1 MIFENLTEEQIIAV
15 KTDDHLLLTACPGSG
30 KTRVIT
36 RKIAYE
42 LGRLTHPNRRVIALT
57 FTIRAAEEIERRL
70 QKMNLDT
77 SKLWSGNIHAF
88 CLNWILR
95 PYACFYPKTK
105 CGFAIIDAVKT
116 DEILENL
123 VATRFPALKDDWKN
137 KKIRVK
143 LAQNGTFLLKN
154 DSHLPVFEVYREFL
168 EENRFV
174 DFEHLLWY
182 SLDLLRCFPKIVAT
196 LSAIF
201 QNVLID
207 EFQDTQ
213 ELQYQII
220 FEIVRAGN
228 GRTKVCFVG
237 DCDQAIYG
245 ALGGV
250 AKTQAEIEA
259 GIGAKICSC
268 ELSGNY
274 RSNQRVINFYR
285 NFQTIPVE
293 ITAEGENSGIN
304 GLVTLNNTV
313 SKDDLADE
321 IARLIQL
328 SLDEGVPEEEIG
340 ILVPQWV
347 MIMPLSKKLK
357 RLLPGVSFDASGIAP
372 MSDSRDNLF
381 YKISRLFL
389 TEPSPRLYSV
399 RQRWAGEIGAELAL
413 SIAEDPENEEYSAKK
428 VLKIV
433 NGLTSQEDDAVA
445 HLKECL
451 TCFLDAFGITL
462 SAFLPLEIS
471 FNSYFLGIQKR
482 RARAEEEGE
491 TLPNDIASF
500 RNFYRE
506 ATGVVISSV
515 HGSKGEEFETVIG
528 FGLLRG
534 YLPNWDHIIGKRD
547 NVEEIEASCKLLYV
561 LCSRAK
567 NNLHLIIET
576 GRKTRSGVDYQAN
589 RQLAATQFDYD
600 TIF

>member
-1 MIFENLTEEQIIAV
+1 MIFENLTEEQKIAV
-15 KTDDHLLLTACPGSG
+15 KTDDQ
-30 KTRVIT
+30 
-36 RKIAYE
+36 
-42 LGRLTHPNRRVIALT
+42 LGRLTHPNRRVVALT

-77 SKLWSGNIHAF
+77 AQLWSGNIHAF

-95 PYACFYPKTK
+95 PYACFYPKTRR
-105 CGFAIIDAVKT
+105 GFAIIDAPKT
-116 DEILENL
+116 DDILENL
-123 VATRFPALKDDWKN
+123 IATSFPALKDDWKN

-143 LAQNGTFLLKN
+143 LAQDGTFLLKN
-154 DSHLPVFEVYREFL
+154 EAHTPVFDAYRQVL

-182 SLDLLRCFPKIVAT
+182 SLDLLRSFPKIAAT
-196 LSAIF
+196 LSGIF
-201 QNVLID
+201 QNILID

-220 FEIVRAGN
+220 FEIVRAGK
-228 GRTKVCFVG
+228 GGTKVCFVG

-245 ALGGV
+245 SLGGV

-259 GIGAKICSC
+259 GIGAKIWPC

-274 RSNQRVINFYR
+274 RSNQRVIDFYR
-285 NFQTIPVE
+285 NFQTMPLE
-293 ITAEGENSGIN
+293 ITAKGENADLG

-328 SLDEGVPEEEIG
+328 SLDAGVPEEEIG

-347 MIMPLSKKLK
+347 MIMPLSRKLK
-357 RLLPGVSFDASGIAP
+357 RLLHGVSFDASGIAP

-399 RQRWAGEIGAELAL
+399 RQRWADEIGTELAL
-413 SIAEDPENEEYSAKK
+413 SIADHPEKEEYSAKK

-451 TCFLDAFGITL
+451 TCFLDAFAICLTTV
-462 SAFLPLEIS
+462 PTLEIS
-471 FNSYFLGIQKR
+471 FNSYFLGIKKR

-491 TLPNDIASF
+491 TLPSDIASF

-506 ATGVVISSV
+506 ASGVVISSV

-534 YLPNWDHIIGKRD
+534 YLPNWEHIIGKRD
-547 NVEEIEASCKLLYV
+547 DDAEEIEASCKLLYV

-576 GRKTRSGVDYQAN
+576 GRKTKKGGDYQAN
-589 RQLAATQFDYD
+589 RQIATTKFNYD
-600 TIF
+600 IIIDS

>member
-1 MIFENLTEEQIIAV
+1 MIFENLNEEQIKAV

-42 LGRLTHPNRRVIALT
+42 LGRLTHPNRRVVALT

-77 SKLWSGNIHAF
+77 AQLWSGNIHAF

-95 PYACFYPKTK
+95 PYACFHLKTQR
-105 CGFAIIDAVKT
+105 GFVIVDSVKA
-116 DEILENL
+116 DDILKNL
-123 VATRFPALKDDWKN
+123 IESNFSDLPTNLKKV
-137 KKIRVK
+137 RVK
-143 LAQNGTFLLKN
+143 LAPDGSFLIKN
-154 DSHLPVFEVYREFL
+154 EAQKPIVEAYQQVL

-182 SLDLLRCFPKIVAT
+182 SLDLLRRFPKIAST
-196 LSAIF
+196 LSGIF
-201 QNVLID
+201 QNILID

-220 FEIVRAGN
+220 FEIVRAGK

-245 ALGGV
+245 SLGGV

-259 GIGAKICSC
+259 GIGAKICLC

-274 RSNQRVINFYR
+274 RSNQRVIDFYR
-285 NFQTIPVE
+285 NFQTMPLE
-293 ITAEGENSGIN
+293 ITAEGGNSGFG

-328 SLDEGVPEEEIG
+328 SLDAGVPEEEIG

-347 MIMPLSKKLK
+347 MIMPLSRKLK
-357 RLLPGVSFDASGIAP
+357 RLLPNVSFDASGIAP

-389 TEPSPRLYSV
+389 TEPSPRLYSL
-399 RQRWAGEIGAELAL
+399 RQRWANEIGTELAL
-413 SIAEDPENEEYSAKK
+413 SLDDDPEKEKFSAKQ
-428 VLKIV
+428 VLKTV
-433 NGLTSQEDDAVA
+433 NVLTSLEDDAVP

-451 TCFLDAFGITL
+451 IAFLDAFGVEL
-462 SAFLPLEIS
+462 SIFPGLEIS

-482 RARAEEEGE
+482 RERAEKEGE
-491 TLPNDIASF
+491 TPPNDIASF

-506 ATGVVISSV
+506 ANGVVISSV

-534 YLPNWDHIIGKRD
+534 YLPNWEHIIDKRD
-547 NVEEIEASCKLLYV
+547 NTEEIDASRKLLYV

-567 NNLHLIIET
+567 NSLHLLIET
-576 GRKTRSGVDYQAN
+576 GRKTTSGKYYEAN
-589 RQLAATQFDYD
+589 RQLAAVQFAYD
-600 TIF
+600 EI

>member
-1 MIFENLTEEQIIAV
+1 MIFENLNEEQIKAV

-42 LGRLTHPNRRVIALT
+42 LGRLTHPNRRVVALT

-77 SKLWSGNIHAF
+77 AQLWSGNIHAF

-95 PYACFYPKTK
+95 PYACFHLKTQR
-105 CGFAIIDAVKT
+105 GFVIVDSVKA
-116 DEILENL
+116 DDILKNL
-123 VATRFPALKDDWKN
+123 IESNFSDLPTNLKKV
-137 KKIRVK
+137 RVK
-143 LAQNGTFLLKN
+143 LAPDGSFLIKN
-154 DSHLPVFEVYREFL
+154 EAQKPIVEAYQQVL

-182 SLDLLRCFPKIVAT
+182 SLDLLRRFPKIAST
-196 LSAIF
+196 LSGIF
-201 QNVLID
+201 QNILID

-220 FEIVRAGN
+220 FEIVRAGK

-245 ALGGV
+245 SLGGV

-259 GIGAKICSC
+259 GIGAKICLC

-274 RSNQRVINFYR
+274 RSNQRVIDFYR
-285 NFQTIPVE
+285 NFQTMPLE
-293 ITAEGENSGIN
+293 ITAEGGNSGFG

-328 SLDEGVPEEEIG
+328 SLDAGVPEEEIG

-347 MIMPLSKKLK
+347 MIMPLSRKLK
-357 RLLPGVSFDASGIAP
+357 RLLPNVSFDASGIAP

-389 TEPSPRLYSV
+389 TEPSPRLYSL
-399 RQRWAGEIGAELAL
+399 RQPMP
-413 SIAEDPENEEYSAKK
+413 SPK
-428 VLKIV
+428 
-433 NGLTSQEDDAVA
+433 
-445 HLKECL
+445 
-451 TCFLDAFGITL
+451 
-462 SAFLPLEIS
+462 
-471 FNSYFLGIQKR
+471 
-482 RARAEEEGE
+482 
-491 TLPNDIASF
+491 AS
-500 RNFYRE
+500 
-506 ATGVVISSV
+506 
-515 HGSKGEEFETVIG
+515 
-528 FGLLRG
+528 
-534 YLPNWDHIIGKRD
+534 
-547 NVEEIEASCKLLYV
+547 
-561 LCSRAK
+561 
-567 NNLHLIIET
+567 
-576 GRKTRSGVDYQAN
+576 
-589 RQLAATQFDYD
+589 
-600 TIF
+600 